1 MALFTPFLFILQLV
15 LGIDTAPIQFR
26 KQMIAAE
33 SFESV
38 GVFDVNKDQKLDLVS
53 GAFWYEGPLFVKR
66 HVIAQPRRFGEY
78 YDDFSTVPMDVDG
91 DGWIDFITG
100 GWNDNSVNWR
110 KNPGNG
116 ESEWKEFKI
125 GETGNIETTRA
136 WDIDGD
142 GILEIVPNNPG
153 KSLRVFKLI
162 VDAAG
167 KGTGKFQAYQLWD
180 TQGHGLGFG
189 DINGDGRGDIVL
201 NTGWLEAPKNPFADK
216 WVFHQEFNMQSASIP
231 VIITDVNGDGKNDC
245 IAGKGHDYGLD
256 WYEQKID
263 PAGKR
268 SWLKHPIDPF
278 NSQYHTMAWEDLDN
292 DGKKELIT
300 GKRYRAHNEK
310 DPGSFDPIGLYY
322 FQWNGESFSKQVIS
336 YGPFGEGKGTGIYFE
351 VVDLRGTGRKD
362 IIVAG
367 KDGLYVF
374 FNEG

>member
-1 MALFTPFLFILQLV
+1 MALFTPFFFILLM
-15 LGIDTAPIQFR
+15 LDMDTPPIQFR

-66 HVIAQPRRFGEY
+66 HIVAQPRRFGEY

-116 ESEWKEFKI
+116 ESEWQEYKI

-142 GILEIVPNNPG
+142 GTLEIVPNNPG
-153 KSLRVFKLI
+153 KPLRVFKLI

-189 DINGDGRGDIVL
+189 DINGDGRGDLV
-201 NTGWLEAPKNPFADK
+201 
-216 WVFHQEFNMQSASIP
+216 
-231 VIITDVNGDGKNDC
+231 
-245 IAGKGHDYGLD
+245 
-256 WYEQKID
+256 
-263 PAGKR
+263 
-268 SWLKHPIDPF
+268 
-278 NSQYHTMAWEDLDN
+278 
-292 DGKKELIT
+292 
-300 GKRYRAHNEK
+300 
-310 DPGSFDPIGLYY
+310 
-322 FQWNGESFSKQVIS
+322 
-336 YGPFGEGKGTGIYFE
+336 
-351 VVDLRGTGRKD
+351 LRGLHFVVRRHHLDLLNIDRRGLQFPQVVEAQSDFHVAEREESHD
-362 IIVAG
+362 VEDDRDEESHGSPPAEIVGAG
-367 KDGLYVF
+367 QAQRG
-374 FNEG
+374 

>member
-1 MALFTPFLFILQLV
+1 MALYTPLLFILLI
-15 LGIDTAPIQFR
+15 LGIDTAPIHFR

-38 GVFDVNKDQKLDLVS
+38 GVFDVNNDQNLDLVS
-53 GAFWYEGPLFVKR
+53 GAFWYEGPHFLKR
-66 HVIAQPRRFGEY
+66 HIVAQPRRFGEY

-100 GWNDNSVNWR
+100 GWNDNSIYWR
-110 KNPGNG
+110 KNPGNV
-116 ESEWKEFKI
+116 EAEWKEQKI

-142 GILEIVPNNPG
+142 GVLEIVPNNPG
-153 KSLRVFKLI
+153 KPLRVFKLI
-162 VDAAG
+162 VDATG
-167 KGTGKFQAYQLWD
+167 KGTGKFQAYQVWD
-180 TQGHGLGFG
+180 KQGHGLGFG
-189 DINGDGRGDIVL
+189 DLNNDGRGDLII
-201 NTGWLEAPKNPFADK
+201 NNGWLEAPKNPFVDK
-216 WVFHQEFNMQSASIP
+216 WIFHQEFDLQSASIP
-231 VIITDVNGDGKNDC
+231 IIITDVNGDGKNDC
-245 IAGKGHDYGLD
+245 IAGKGHDYGLN
-256 WYEQKID
+256 WYEQKTD
-263 PAGKR
+263 PTGKR
-268 SWLKHPIDPF
+268 FWQLHPIDPF
-278 NSQYHTMAWEDLDN
+278 NSQYHTMAWDDLDN

-300 GKRYRAHNEK
+300 GKRYRAHNDK
-310 DPGSFDPIGLYY
+310 DPGSADPIGLYY
-322 FQWNGESFSKQVIS
+322 FQWNGESFSKQIIS